1 MGMSGWTTPWAD
13 IRLPTASMCAETRC
27 SWPDSRA
34 ILSNCIAPG
43 GHTIVV
49 TANPAKTTEMMLA
62 AAGRH
67 THAGKQASVSRE
79 VAVTDEGKLIAGRY
93 RLASHLGSGAMGIVW
108 QAHDERLHRTV
119 AIKQVLLPSTLSDSE
134 ADEAN
139 RRAMREGRITAR
151 LHHPHAIA
159 VFDVV
164 EYHGQPFLIMEY
176 LPSSSLA
183 TVLSRQGVL
192 RPDTVARIGSQIAS
206 ALAAAHKAG
215 IVHRDIKPGN
225 VLIADDGTAKI
236 TDFGI
241 SHAVGDVTVTATG
254 MLAGTPAYLAP
265 EVAQGNSASFPSDVF
280 SLGSTLYTAA
290 EGTPPFGL
298 NTNAIALLHQV
309 ALGQIIPPQQSG
321 PLTPLLRPLLQR
333 NPDQRPTMPQAHDA
347 LATLATG
354 LARSPGGST
363 APMRPLSRN
372 NPPIQPAPTTQ
383 QTLIQSPPPRHT
395 TTTVAATTVD
405 ATVSQ
410 PPTGDDRDGSPR
422 HRRLLAGLMA
432 VVLLAA
438 GVLATVLIRD
448 GKVTGGVVT
457 SVDAAPPTSTSAGP
471 AESIPALPIQPRSRN
486 PAQVITPA
494 DPAESLPALPTRS
507 RNPEQ
512 IIIPATPGSL
522 QDTPEQLQ
530 QAITDYYALMPANMP
545 AAWKRLTANYQKNH
559 SGGFTGYQNFWNP
572 VQRVTVFDV
581 SAKQD
586 GTVDATIE
594 YFFRDGRVIEEQ
606 TSYGLLAEDG
616 LWKIN
621 SSTVRSSQ
629 TKQGS

>member
-1 MGMSGWTTPWAD
+1 
-13 IRLPTASMCAETRC
+13 
-27 SWPDSRA
+27 
-34 ILSNCIAPG
+34 
-43 GHTIVV
+43 
-49 TANPAKTTEMMLA
+49 
-62 AAGRH
+62 
-67 THAGKQASVSRE
+67 
-79 VAVTDEGKLIAGRY
+79 VTDEGKLIAGRY
-93 RLASHLGSGAMGIVW
+93 RLASRLGSGAMGVVW

-119 AIKQVLLPSTLSDSE
+119 AIKQVLLPSALSDIE

-164 EYHGQPFLIMEY
+164 EYEGQPFLIMEY

-225 VLIADDGTAKI
+225 VLLADDGTAKI

-265 EVAQGNSASFPSDVF
+265 EVAQGNSAGFPSDVF
-280 SLGSTLYTAA
+280 SLGSTLYTAV

-298 NTNAIALLHQV
+298 HNNAIALLHQV
-309 ALGQIIPPQQSG
+309 AMGQITPPQQSG
-321 PLTPLLRPLLQR
+321 PLTPLLLRLLQP
-333 NPDQRPTMPQAHDA
+333 NPEQRPTMPQAHDA

-354 LARSPGGST
+354 LARSQGGSA
-363 APMRPLSRN
+363 APTRALARN
-372 NPPIQPAPTTQ
+372 DPPFKPAPTTQ
-383 QTLIQSPPPRHT
+383 QTLIQSPPPQHT
-395 TTTVAATTVD
+395 TTTVAPTKVDDNTVG
-405 ATVSQ
+405 Q

-422 HRRLLAGLMA
+422 RRRLLAGLMA

-438 GVLATVLIRD
+438 GVLATVLISD
-448 GKVTGGVVT
+448 GKITGGT
-457 SVDAAPPTSTSAGP
+457 ITGVDAASPTSTSSGP
-471 AESIPALPIQPRSRN
+471 AEHPPALPIQPRSRN
-486 PAQVITPA
+486 PAQIITPA
-494 DPAESLPALPTRS
+494 TPAEDLPALPTQPRS
-507 RNPEQ
+507 RNPAQ
-512 IIIPATPGSL
+512 IITPATPGSV

-530 QAITDYYALMPANMP
+530 QAITDYYALMPENLP
-545 AAWKRLTANYQKNH
+545 AAWKRLTANYQQNH
-559 SGGFTGYQNFWNP
+559 SGGYTGYQNFWNP
-572 VQRVTVFDV
+572 VQRVTVLDV
-581 SAKQD
+581 SAKQ
-586 GTVDATIE
+586 GATVDATIE
-594 YFFRDGRVIEEQ
+594 YLFKDGRVIEEQ
-606 TSYGLLAEDG
+606 TSYGLLAEDS
-616 LWKIN
+616 LWKID

-629 TKQGS
+629 TK